1 MASYSNAKAA
11 DEPCSWC
18 GAPIEPSDGYRAAE
32 PAGER
37 VAAFCRLEHVVP
49 WAMQGAHWSAG
60 VLEER
65 RGIDASLGSCAHC
78 GEPLGDAYVLLVRRR
93 GEARVPDAF
102 CSVGHL
108 EEWAKAGGRWR

>member
-1 MASYSNAKAA
+1 MASRDTAA
-11 DEPCSWC
+11 DRTDRCSWC
-18 GAPIEPSDGYRAAE
+18 GVDVEPSDGYRAAE

-49 WAMQGAHWSAG
+49 WAMQGAHWEAG
-60 VLEER
+60 VLDEP
-65 RGIDASLGSCAHC
+65 RGLEAALGSCAHC
-78 GEPLGDAYVLLVRRR
+78 GGALDDAYVLLVRRR

-108 EEWAKAGGRWR
+108 ETWAKGGGRWR